1 MRVPLR
7 ILSFRG
13 VGSPV
18 EFVLVTMAL
27 VVFFPI
33 FIFGMWSITADQNPA
48 VVKALGETVV
58 VVVLVVAYPWVW
70 LAALCRL
77 IRWLVAYARSRSD
90 R

>member
-1 MRVPLR
+1 MRDPVR

-18 EFVLVTMAL
+18 EFLLVTMAL

-33 FIFGMWSITADQNPA
+33 FILGMFSITADQNPA
-48 VVKALGETVV
+48 VVKTLGEIVGG
-58 VVVLVVAYPWVW
+58 VVLVVAYPWLW

-77 IRWLVAYARSRSD
+77 IRWLMAYARSRYD